1 MFMLSA
7 IFAGTA
13 AIGALIGIGM
23 MFYDAYRILKYGLEG
38 DEYDD

>member
-1 MFMLSA
+1 MFILSV
-7 IFAGTA
+7 ISAGTA
-13 AIGALIGIGM
+13 AIGALIGIGV